1 MTMPRSDGYE
11 ADGLCALGISELA
24 ELIARR
30 DVSPTEACRA
40 SITRYRETEPEL
52 NSFISLDEDRVAAD
66 AAVLETEV
74 LRGHLRG
81 PLHGVPIAVK
91 DNIAVR
97 GERTTAGSTV
107 LHAGTSGHDATVVA
121 RLRDAGALIFGKTN
135 LPEFAYGP
143 VDSYHYGPTRNP
155 WDPSRYAGG
164 SSMGSAAAVASGVVP
179 GALGTD
185 TTGSI
190 RNPAT
195 WCGVV
200 GRKPAYG
207 LVPLRGVVPLAT
219 TFDHVGP
226 IARSAEDCATILGV
240 IAGSDDLDP
249 TTAQCPPVDLE
260 HLDRPVAGLR
270 LGLVRQLWDS
280 LDVAIAAPLVEAR
293 AELTH
298 LGAEFVDVDIP
309 MWDDVVDA
317 SHVLVD
323 AEAAFEYRSILEASE
338 SRLLP
343 QVSARLRAGTA
354 LSAPDYVQALRT
366 VAQFRHQYLRALR
379 DVHLLAM
386 PGHHRTAPRIDSGGR
401 RLEPSST
408 LRFVI
413 PMNAIGTPALT
424 VPVGFVDGLPISL
437 QLTGNRGSDGLL
449 LSVGHAYQRATNW
462 HQARSPRFT
471 STTTRGI

>member
-1 MTMPRSDGYE
+1 MMSTLHADVDTASD
-11 ADGLCALGISELA
+11 LCALGISELA
-24 ELIARR
+24 DLIARR
-30 DVSPTEACRA
+30 EVSPTEVCGA
-40 SITRYRETEPEL
+40 SIARYRETEPEL
-52 NSFISLDEDRVAAD
+52 NSFISLDEDRVRAE
-66 AAVLETEV
+66 AAVLETEL
-74 LRGHLRG
+74 LRGELRG
-81 PLHGVPIAVK
+81 PMHGVPIAVK
-91 DNIAVR
+91 DNIAAR

-107 LHAGTSGHDATVVA
+107 LDAGISDHDATVVA
-121 RLRDAGALIFGKTN
+121 RLREAGALIFGKTN

-164 SSMGSAAAVASGVVP
+164 SSMGSAAAVAAGVVP

-200 GRKPAYG
+200 GFKPTYG

-219 TFDHVGP
+219 SFDHVGP
-226 IARSAEDCATILGV
+226 IARSVEDCATLLRV
-240 IAGSDDLDP
+240 IAGIDQP
-249 TTAQCPPVDLE
+249 
-260 HLDRPVAGLR
+260 LDRSVGGLR
-270 LGLVRQLWDS
+270 IGLVQQLWDG
-280 LDVAIAAPLVEAR
+280 LDAAIAAPMAAATAVLLR
-293 AELTH
+293 
-298 LGAEFVDVDIP
+298 LGAMFVDVDIP
-309 MWDDVVDA
+309 VWHDVVDA

-338 SRLLP
+338 SQLQP

-354 LSAPDYVQALRT
+354 LSASDYVQALRT
-366 VAQFRHQYLRALR
+366 VAEFRHQYRRALR

-401 RLEPSST
+401 RLDPSST

-413 PMNAIGTPALT
+413 PMNSIGAPALT
-424 VPVGFVDGLPISL
+424 VPAGLVDGLPISL
-437 QLTGNRGSDGLL
+437 QLTGDNGSDGLL
-449 LSVGHAYQRATNW
+449 LSVGHGFQQATSW
-462 HQARSPRFT
+462 HAAHPPRT
-471 STTTRGI
+471 NNTTAQGI